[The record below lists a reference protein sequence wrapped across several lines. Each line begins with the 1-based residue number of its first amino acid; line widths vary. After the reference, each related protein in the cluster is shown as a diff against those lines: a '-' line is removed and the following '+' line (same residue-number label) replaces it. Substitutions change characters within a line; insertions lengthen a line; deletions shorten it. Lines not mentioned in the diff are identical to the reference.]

1 MYHYGIASH
10 VPLEGSATYS
20 EISKACGL
28 NEIDLRRLLRHAMA
42 NHILQESDGEIIH
55 TAASRVLVENAA
67 VRDIVGI
74 MCEEMFPGASRVGY
88 PIFVLLCAG
97 RAAYVFRR
105 LMRST
110 SGMALTLQMNR
121 SAYFLLYGPNTLWW
135 VWHRTERSL

>member
-1 MYHYGIASH
+1 MLKVSCQIINPNDTLGLQAVYHYDIASH
-10 VPLEGSATYS
+10 IPLEGSATYS

-42 NHILQESDGEIIH
+42 NHIFQESDGEIVH

-88 PIFVLLCAG
+88 LMS
-97 RAAYVFRR
+97 VFC
-105 LMRST
+105 
-110 SGMALTLQMNR
+110 
-121 SAYFLLYGPNTLWW
+121 
-135 VWHRTERSL
+135 V